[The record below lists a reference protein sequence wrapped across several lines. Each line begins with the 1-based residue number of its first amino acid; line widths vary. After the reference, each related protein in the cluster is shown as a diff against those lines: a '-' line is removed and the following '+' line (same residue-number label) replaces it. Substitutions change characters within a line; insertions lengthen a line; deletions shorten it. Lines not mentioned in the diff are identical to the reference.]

1 MLEVIHQIL
10 EAALFTKENE
20 TNFVYIPK
28 LEKDLNSKRSERSEF
43 EIPHSIFPRTCKV
56 FELAPGVDY
65 LLDIEH
71 QTKKD
76 EPGAMFYVP
85 PFLSPQHLPGNLRRE
100 YPRWDLSSICL
111 KKIID
116 TSIPGTPLGVLMPEG
131 LCSSPSA
138 CEIRKDLVQKAN
150 IHYLISLDNS
160 HAIFPGIYSQFKF
173 CILIIETGKANFPP
187 IKFFEIPKDFGE
199 GKELEITQDFARLAK
214 QGGGATQYGF
224 VYRENIEPGEKL
236 NFQKYHPE
244 LLRRQGEIREYGGVR
259 KLSEICKIFMG
270 SVHATNNAKDLIP
283 ADSKSG
289 VPLID
294 GRAILVDG
302 SLDYENTRYKVKG
315 ENVKFLEAGDICL
328 RKLVNPGSPLK
339 FSEVTVDMPKL
350 AVSDSVL
357 VLKLNPDIIPE
368 DRELILT
375 YLSSDF
381 VAEWLRAQGMSIQI
395 SITLLN
401 DLPVPQFDEDLRN
414 AFRSLNEAAKKFEEW
429 KKVAEQAR
437 SSLFKFSNA
446 QDSRLYLL
454 TTGREARQRQ
464 EAAKLIDDFDYRAR
478 TRLPHPIAYRWR
490 TVKSFYPDL
499 EGYMGVLECAEVA
512 ICYLAHMAIVLAQ
525 HLDIQINHLKQDMAE
540 RLSEKQHGTNFGD
553 WVTILRQVRDSKQ
566 FRALTGHIPFY
577 EVLKFLEPQADEA
590 LQQISKR
597 RNDQAHNRGPKG
609 AQVTQ
614 AYKEALDAL
623 EILLKSAEFVSE
635 YPLRYVEDTK
645 RDSIKKVT
653 TYSYRDLMGDHPLV
667 PIKTAQT
674 TEPELEAGS
683 LYLVDRDGKL
693 YLLRPLLSRR
703 QCPECGTWATFYLDS
718 YKKSGDTVHLKSMEH
733 GHIALDPSVAPIFRD
748 WGVLKKTL

>member
-1 MLEVIHQIL
+1 MLEVVRQIL
-10 EAALFTKENE
+10 EAALFTKESK

-28 LEKDLNSKRSERSEF
+28 LENSLNSKRSESGEF
-43 EIPHSIFPRTCKV
+43 EIPHSIFPETCEIV
-56 FELAPGVDY
+56 ELAPGADY
-65 LLDIEH
+65 LLDIERL
-71 QTKKD
+71 TKKD
-76 EPGAMFYVP
+76 KPEAVFYVP
-85 PFLSPQHLPGNLRRE
+85 PFLSPRYLPESLKRE
-100 YPRWDLSSICL
+100 HPRWDLSSICL
-111 KKIID
+111 KKIINA
-116 TSIPGTPLGVLMPEG
+116 SIPGTFLGALIPEG

-138 CEIRKDLVQKAN
+138 CEIRKELSQKAN

-160 HAIFPGIYSQFKF
+160 HAIFPGIHSQFKF
-173 CILIIETGKANFPP
+173 CIFIIEIGKTNSPP
-187 IKFFEIPKDFGE
+187 IKFFEIPNNFEEGE
-199 GKELEITQDFARLAK
+199 GLGIIQDFTRLAK
-214 QGGGATQYGF
+214 QGGGVTQYGF
-224 VYRENIEPGEKL
+224 VYREQIEPGEKL
-236 NFQKYHPE
+236 NFQKYHPD
-244 LLRRQGEIREYGGVR
+244 LLKRQGEIKEYGGVR

-270 SVHATNNAKDLIP
+270 SVHSMNNAKELIP
-283 ADSKSG
+283 ADRKSG

-294 GRAILVDG
+294 GRAILADG
-302 SLDYENTRYKVKG
+302 SLDYENTRYRVKG
-315 ENVKFLEAGDICL
+315 ENIKFLESGDICL
-328 RKLVNPGSPLK
+328 RKLVNPGSSLK
-339 FSEVTVDMPKL
+339 FSEVTVNMPTL
-350 AVSDSVL
+350 AASDSVL

-381 VAEWLRAQGMSIQI
+381 VTEWLRAQGMSIQI
-395 SITLLN
+395 SISLLN

-414 AFRSLNEAAKKFEEW
+414 AFRSLNEAAKQFEEW
-429 KKVAEQAR
+429 KEVAEQAR

-464 EAAKLIDDFDYRAR
+464 EAAQLIDDFDYRVR

-490 TVKSFYPDL
+490 TVKSSYPDL

-525 HLDIQINHLKQDMAE
+525 HLDIPINHLKQDMAE

-577 EVLKFLEPQADEA
+577 EVLKFLEPQADKA
-590 LQQISKR
+590 LQQLSKR

-609 AQVTQ
+609 AQVSQ
-614 AYKEALDAL
+614 AYDEALKTL

-635 YPLRYVEDTK
+635 YPLRYIEDTK

-653 TYSYRDLMGDHPLV
+653 NYSYRDLMGDHPLV

-674 TEPELEAGS
+674 TDPELEASS

-718 YKKSGDTVHLKSMEH
+718 YKKSGDSVLLKSMEH
-733 GHIALDPSVAPIFRD
+733 GHSALDPSVAPIFRD
-748 WGVLKKTL
+748 WGVLKETF